1 MRMKS
6 VIIFASGLAIGGLA
20 GFIGAKKYLD
30 KKYDEVVSNELQ
42 ALKEKYEKES
52 EVIISE
58 RELTPEEVAEIVKD
72 EKPTVE
78 EAKTILREYGNM
90 EDEDVDDYFEE
101 EEEEERVY
109 HVDRM
114 KEYEKPVMH
123 DKPYLIPED
132 VFGDD
137 RSYEQFFFTMYADG
151 VITDLKDMP
160 VEDVDRLFGAENLKH
175 FGDPEYGY
183 DNNPDYI
190 YIRSDDWMDEYEIAY
205 EGSLSYNKDVAP
217 NSAYRLVE

>member
-1 MRMKS
+1 MRIKS
-6 VIIFASGLAIGGLA
+6 VIIFVGGLVVGGLS
-20 GFIGAKKYLD
+20 GFIYAKKVLD
-30 KKYDEVVSNELQ
+30 KKYDEVVSKELQ
-42 ALKEKYEKES
+42 ALKEKYEKTS

-58 RELTPEEVAEIVKD
+58 RTLTPDEVAEIVTD
-72 EKPTVE
+72 ENVTVE
-78 EAKTILREYGNM
+78 DAKSALREYGNM
-90 EDEDVDDYFEE
+90 DEEDADDYFEE
-101 EEEEERVY
+101 EDDYVCHIY
-109 HVDRM
+109 QM

-151 VITDLKDMP
+151 VITDLKDQP
-160 VEDVDRLFGAENLKH
+160 VENVDELFGAENLRH

-183 DNNPDYI
+183 DSNPDYI

-205 EGSLSYNKDVAP
+205 EGSLSYSKDVAP